1 MKLNALNLAKTAS
14 SPEVIYQALRDAI
27 VRGHIAEGQTLRQDN
42 LAQMF
47 NVSRI
52 PVREALAR
60 LEAQGLVTSTR
71 YKGVVVSSMSVLEIA
86 EIFEFRALVEP
97 VIVELA
103 VPQMSEETLRL
114 ADDYCEQF
122 AAETDPARCGD
133 LNRLFHATLCRDCR
147 RPYYLS
153 VMDKINDR
161 VERYVRAHLVLT
173 HGIERARVEHRA
185 IMAACLRRDAREA
198 ARLTFEHVTEAGR
211 SLSAF
216 LQSQVDE

>member
-1 MKLNALNLAKTAS
+1 MKLKALDLGKTAS
-14 SPEVIYQALRDAI
+14 SPEVIYNALRDAI
-27 VRGHIAEGQTLRQDN
+27 VRGQIAEGQTLRQDN

-71 YKGVVVSSMSVLEIA
+71 YKGVVVSSMSVTEIA

-97 VIVELA
+97 TIVELA
-103 VPQMSEETLRL
+103 VPQMTEESLQL
-114 ADDYCEQF
+114 AEEYCEQF
-122 AAETDPARCGD
+122 AAEADPARWGD
-133 LNRLFHATLCRDCR
+133 LNRLFHGTLCRDCR

-153 VMDKINDR
+153 VMDKTNDR

-173 HGIERARVEHRA
+173 HGMERAREEHRA
-185 IMAACLRRDAREA
+185 IMDACLQRDARKA
-198 ARLTFEHVTEAGR
+198 AQLTRDHITAAGQ
-211 SLSAF
+211 SLAAF
-216 LQSQVDE
+216 LQEQSER

>member
-1 MKLNALNLAKTAS
+1 MDFKALDLAKTAS

-27 VRGHIAEGQTLRQDN
+27 VRGQIADGQTLRQDN
-42 LAQMF
+42 LARMF

-71 YKGVVVSSMSVLEIA
+71 YKGVVVSSMSVTEIA

-97 VIVELA
+97 AIIKLA
-103 VPQMSEETLRL
+103 VPQMSAESLQLAEE
-114 ADDYCEQF
+114 YCEQF
-122 AAETDPARCGD
+122 AAETEPARWGD
-133 LNRLFHATLCRDCR
+133 LNRLFHSTLCRDCQ

-153 VMDKINDR
+153 VMDKTNDR

-173 HGIERARVEHRA
+173 HGMERARVEHRQ
-185 IMAACLRRDAREA
+185 IMDACLRRDAQGA
-198 ARLTFEHVTEAGR
+198 AELTLAHIVEAGR
-211 SLSAF
+211 SLTSF
-216 LQSQVDE
+216 LQSQAER

>member
-1 MKLNALNLAKTAS
+1 MKLKASDLTRTAS
-14 SPEVIYQALRDAI
+14 SPEMIYDALRDAI
-27 VRGHIAEGQTLRQDN
+27 VRGQIAEGQTLRQDN

-60 LEAQGLVTSTR
+60 LEAQGLVTSAR
-71 YKGVVVSSMSVLEIA
+71 YKGVVVASMSVTEVA

-97 VIVELA
+97 AIIELA
-103 VPQMSEETLRL
+103 VPQMSAESLQL
-114 ADDYCEQF
+114 AEQYCEQF
-122 AAETDPARCGD
+122 AAETEPARWGD

-153 VMDKINDR
+153 VMDKTNDR

-173 HGIERARVEHRA
+173 HGMERARLEHRA
-185 IMAACLRRDAREA
+185 IMDPCLQRDAGKA
-198 ARLTFEHVTEAGR
+198 AQLSRDHITVAGQ
-211 SLSAF
+211 SLAAF
-216 LQSQVDE
+216 LQAQSER